1 MELNFL
7 SKLVCCH
14 QYRSIRLRDP
24 LLFIRTEGGGGRWR
38 NWGGVEEVLGGC
50 RRRFGGIGGV
60 LGGAGGVWGGGS
72 EKFWGV
78 GGVLWGSNEFW
89 EVG

>member
-24 LLFIRTEGGGGRWR
+24 LLFIRTEGGGG
-38 NWGGVEEVLGGC
+38 V
-50 RRRFGGIGGV
+50 GGIGEGSKKFWGAV
-60 LGGAGGVWGGGS
+60 GGDLGGS
-72 EKFWGV
+72 E
-78 GGVLWGSNEFW
+78 EF
-89 EVG
+89 